1 MSGKARSREFHAC
14 CLGLRNTLKVRTM
27 GMAKYVRAS
36 FAQSAKE
43 RSESYTLRLRKWR
56 KGPVVV
62 RQENPTNPIRARELG
77 YKATKDFCVAV
88 VRIRRGRH
96 VRRQPDLGRKPG
108 RNRKRVEPGRA
119 LMWYATNRAARKFT
133 NLTPINAYWVGE
145 DGVYKYFEVIFRN
158 DNDSTPLHPK
168 KAFVQPQAKH
178 GSEFIRQKMDPK
190 GANANKGT
198 IADKARK
205 AKETSAKPEPKSKV
219 TAAKA

>member
-1 MSGKARSREFHAC
+1 
-14 CLGLRNTLKVRTM
+14 
-27 GMAKYVRAS
+27 MAKYVRAS

-62 RQENPTNPIRARELG
+62 RMDNPTNPIRARELG
-77 YKATKDFCVAV
+77 YKATKQYCTAV

-119 LMWYATNRAARKFT
+119 LIWYATNRAARKFT

-158 DNDSTPLHPK
+158 DNDSTPLHPAK
-168 KAFVQPQAKH
+168 TYVAPQVQ
-178 GSEFIRQKMDPK
+178 GESDFIRAKMDVK
-190 GANANKGT
+190 GANANQGT
-198 IADKARK
+198 IA
-205 AKETSAKPEPKSKV
+205 AKERAKVTTAKAAAKPN
-219 TAAKA
+219 AKIEATENA

>member
-1 MSGKARSREFHAC
+1 
-14 CLGLRNTLKVRTM
+14 M

-56 KGPVVV
+56 RQQVVT
-62 RQENPTNPIRARELG
+62 RMENPTNPIRARELG
-77 YKATKDFCVAV
+77 YKASKQFCVAL

-108 RNRKRVEPGRA
+108 RNRKRVEPGRE
-119 LMWYATNRAARKFT
+119 LKWYATNRAARKFT
-133 NLTPINAYWVGE
+133 NLTPVNAYWVGE

-168 KAFVQPQAKH
+168 QALTQTQAAPQA
-178 GSEFIRQKMDPK
+178 STESAFIQAKMDPK
-190 GANANKGT
+190 GANANAGT
-198 IADKARK
+198 VAGKARAK
-205 AKETSAKPEPKSKV
+205 AKANAAKTSAVKP
-219 TAAKA
+219 AKAKVKAAAPTA

>member
-1 MSGKARSREFHAC
+1 
-14 CLGLRNTLKVRTM
+14 M

-62 RQENPTNPIRARELG
+62 RMEGPTNPIRARELG
-77 YKATKDFCVAV
+77 YKASKQFCIAV

-119 LMWYATNRAARKFT
+119 LIWYATNRAARKFT
-133 NLTPINAYWVGE
+133 NLTPVNAYWVGE

-158 DNDSTPLHPK
+158 DNDHTPLHPTK
-168 KAFVQPQAKH
+168 TYVQPEPKGQ
-178 GSEFIRQKMDPK
+178 SDFIRQKTEPK
-190 GANANKGT
+190 GINANAGT
-198 IADKARK
+198 IAGKARAK
-205 AKETSAKPEPKSKV
+205 AAASASKV
-219 TAAKA
+219 TPAKVKKASVTA

>member
-1 MSGKARSREFHAC
+1 
-14 CLGLRNTLKVRTM
+14 M

-56 KGPVVV
+56 RQQVVT
-62 RQENPTNPIRARELG
+62 RMENPTNPLRARELG
-77 YKATKDFCVAV
+77 YKATKDYCVAL

-108 RNRKRVEPGRA
+108 RNRKRVEPGRE
-119 LMWYATNRAARKFT
+119 LKWYAINRAARKFT

-158 DNDSTPLHPK
+158 DGDSTPLHPK
-168 KAFVQPQAKH
+168 AQVKTEAQAAA
-178 GSEFIRQKMDPK
+178 P
-190 GANANKGT
+190 AAPV
-198 IADKARK
+198 
-205 AKETSAKPEPKSKV
+205 AKTKV
-219 TAAKA
+219 TPAKKPAASKAEKPKTVATATA

>member
-1 MSGKARSREFHAC
+1 
-14 CLGLRNTLKVRTM
+14 M

-56 KGPVVV
+56 KGPVVL
-62 RQENPTNPIRARELG
+62 RLENPTNPLRARELG
-77 YKATKDFCVAV
+77 YKASKDYCVAL

-108 RNRKRVEPGRA
+108 RNRKRVEPGRE
-119 LMWYATNRAARKFT
+119 LKWYATRRAARKFT

-158 DNDSTPLHPK
+158 DGDSTPLHPK
-168 KAFVQPQAKH
+168 PGMKAQVQAAPKASTENAFTQAKM
-178 GSEFIRQKMDPK
+178 EPK
-190 GANANKGT
+190 GANANAGT
-198 IADKARK
+198 VAGKARAK
-205 AKETSAKPEPKSKV
+205 AKESAPTAKPAKAKAV
-219 TAAKA
+219 TATA